1 MVANMFRR
9 DANFHMMKA
18 IIWCLLL
25 ALMITCVVINIING
39 ATWAIAL
46 CLFAC
51 SLDGFNAFMAF
62 KMWWECRQTWK
73 MLERE
78 QKNIEAN

>member
-18 IIWCLLL
+18 IIWCLLV

-62 KMWWECRQTWK
+62 KMWWDCRQTWK

-78 QKNIEAN
+78 QENIEAN

>member
-1 MVANMFRR
+1 MVVNMFRR
-9 DANFHMMKA
+9 DANLHMMKA
-18 IIWCLLL
+18 IIWCLLV

-62 KMWWECRQTWK
+62 KMWWDCRQTWK

-78 QKNIEAN
+78 QENIEAN

>member
-1 MVANMFRR
+1 MVVNMFRR
-9 DANFHMMKA
+9 DANLHMMKA
-18 IIWCLLL
+18 IIWCLLV

-73 MLERE
+73 MIERE

>member
-1 MVANMFRR
+1 MVVNMFRKN
-9 DANFHMMKA
+9 ANLHMMKA

-39 ATWAIAL
+39 ATWAIAIG
-46 CLFAC
+46 LFAC

-62 KMWWECRQTWK
+62 KMWWDCRQAWK

-78 QKNIEAN
+78 QKNIEVN

>member
-1 MVANMFRR
+1 MVVNMFRR
-9 DANFHMMKA
+9 DANLHMMKA
-18 IIWCLLL
+18 IIWCLLV

-73 MLERE
+73 MIERE
-78 QKNIEAN
+78 QKNIETN